1 MRPVGLNQYT
11 SAGPASFTYDGNGN
25 LTSDGTNTYTY
36 DVENRLV
43 TATDSQGDVTTLTYD
58 PLGRLFE
65 VVQKKATKTNS
76 DTRFVYDGDALAVE
90 YNSSGTVTNRYV
102 HGSNAAAD
110 DPLVWY
116 SGATLG
122 TVRYL
127 HADHLGSIV
136 GIGSST
142 GASYAIDTYD
152 EYGINGSGNNTNER
166 FGYTGQAYIPELG
179 LYYYKARFYSPT
191 LGRFLQTD
199 PIGYKDQVNLYAY
212 VGDDPIDHNDPSGL
226 ECTVQNNAVTCT
238 IKVVIPAGQKQLTP
252 QQTRDAQRVANNY
265 AHTVAR
271 LLRSNE
277 TTNVGKWGNLRGT
290 SFKISAKEIGQSLA
304 GRKMYFRPGV
314 VNKNADMDS
323 PGNAVTDRVATNIY
337 QNALNQADDDMD
349 VGIAHEGIHHTMSA
363 LRGTHGLDE
372 SSGFEPYA
380 TLHQK
385 PYNDAARNLLD
396 MQ

>member
-43 TATDSQGDVTTLTYD
+43 TATDSQGNVTTLTYD

-152 EYGINGSGNNTNER
+152 EYGINGSANNTAER

-199 PIGYKDQVNLYAY
+199 PIGYKDQINLYEY
-212 VGDDPIDHNDPSGL
+212 VADDPI
-226 ECTVQNNAVTCT
+226 NAVDPTGADMA
-238 IKVVIPAGQKQLTP
+238 VM
-252 QQTRDAQRVANNY
+252 
-265 AHTVAR
+265 
-271 LLRSNE
+271 
-277 TTNVGKWGNLRGT
+277 VGGWAPKSFNMFGHIAIAFSGRGVYSKGT
-290 SFKISAKEIGQSLA
+290 SEAFGSSTTSCLQSQSSY
-304 GRKMYFRPGV
+304 RSTHVIIIP
-314 VNKNADMDS
+314 
-323 PGNAVTDRVATNIY
+323 T
-337 QNALNQADDDMD
+337 
-349 VGIAHEGIHHTMSA
+349 E
-363 LRGTHGLDE
+363 LR
-372 SSGFEPYA
+372 
-380 TLHQK
+380 
-385 PYNDAARNLLD
+385 
-396 MQ
+396 